1 MRESREI
8 LGDELGGYG
17 GGWSDK
23 PASPKSDNAA
33 CRRDNEMKEA
43 PFFQMSEEQLKAF
56 LEKVKGDTTLQ
67 EKLKAAVDADAV
79 TAIAKEA
86 GFSISADDL
95 KDFKNAQFS
104 EISDEELEG
113 VAGGYWFSQYVPANC
128 WEGVGPI

>member
-1 MRESREI
+1 
-8 LGDELGGYG
+8 
-17 GGWSDK
+17 
-23 PASPKSDNAA
+23 
-33 CRRDNEMKEA
+33 
-43 PFFQMSEEQLKAF
+43 MSEEQLKAF

-113 VAGGYWFSQYVPANC
+113 VAGGGDCLPCFMSFPSWDIETTAHIFC
-128 WEGVGPI
+128 R